1 MPPGLPT
8 ALVHDGLVQMA
19 IAGAP
24 LFAVTLLV
32 GLTVGVLQ
40 AATQINDSAVGFLPR
55 ALAALLVVW
64 LAGGWM
70 TERLAGYLAR
80 SIIAMAGR

>member
-1 MPPGLPT
+1 MSPGLPG
-8 ALVHDGLVQMA
+8 ALVREGLAVLA
-19 IAGAP
+19 VTGAP
-24 LFAVTLLV
+24 LFATILLV

-40 AATQINDSAVGFLPR
+40 AATQVNDSAVGFLPR
-55 ALAALLVVW
+55 ALAAGVVVW

-80 SIIAMAGR
+80 SIVAMAGR

>member
-1 MPPGLPT
+1 MAPGLPG
-8 ALVHDGLVQMA
+8 ALVHEGLA
-19 IAGAP
+19 ILAVTGAP
-24 LFAVTLLV
+24 LFATILVV
-32 GLTVGVLQ
+32 GLTVGVVQ
-40 AATQINDSAVGFLPR
+40 AATQINDAAVGFLPR
-55 ALAALLVVW
+55 ALAAALVIW